1 MKLSAI
7 SIAIVLAGIAGVASA
22 AGQIKALPQV
32 KVPGMPVVAG
42 CSPTLHPA
50 SPACRALRA
59 AILARYPAWQ
69 LSVIYGA
76 TTPNQVYIDTGARK
90 RLVQDYDRFLQQYDR
105 DYMAAHAQFGAR
117 VAGK

>member
-7 SIAIVLAGIAGVASA
+7 SIAIVIAGIAGVASA
-22 AGQIKALPQV
+22 AGQVKALPQV
-32 KVPGMPVVAG
+32 KVSGTPVVAG
-42 CSPTLHPA
+42 CSPALHPN

-59 AILARYPAWQ
+59 AVLARYPAWQ
-69 LSVIYGA
+69 LGVIYGA

-90 RLVQDYDRFLQQYDR
+90 RLVSDYERFLQRYDR
-105 DYMAAHAQFGAR
+105 DYMATHAQIGAR